1 MRKITLN
8 ESEMINFVSMLIEQV
23 NLDGYT
29 DEDFIEVFV
38 NLFRPWVKSNHG
50 DEVGKYPMSYLV
62 KKYIDEFISDIKLDV
77 SDFRYESGLKKFV
90 KIGREIVRSGTYN
103 LPSLNSNKKFTE
115 RFKKHL
121 DYFISN
127 FNVPDYVKFNFT
139 EESPN
144 DIDIESVVDFQK
156 LIKSD
161 NSFTFNTYSFSKH
174 LREYLE
180 NYLGVEFGSPVHGK
194 LDLYIASTP
203 KYSGVEDWIKTEFNK
218 NIKKQV
224 KQLPLADRNIS
235 SLKFILRTS
244 GRVGAEIKIGWKRDS
259 RWTDQRPVKDSVKEL
274 LSNMGYNT
282 EILEITST

>member
-8 ESEMINFVSMLIEQV
+8 QKEMTNFVSMIVEQV
-23 NLDGYT
+23 NLSGYE
-29 DEDFIEVFV
+29 DEDFVEVFL

-50 DEVGKYPMSYLV
+50 DEVSKYPMSYLV
-62 KKYIDEFISDIKLDV
+62 KKYFQEFTTDYNIDSDRYGTTIKKIISA
-77 SDFRYESGLKKFV
+77 
-90 KIGREIVRSGTYN
+90 GRDIVRYGKYE

-127 FNVPDYVKFNFT
+127 FDVPDYVKFEIT
-139 EESPN
+139 EDSPN
-144 DIDIESVVDFQK
+144 DVDIMSVVDFQK

-161 NSFTFNTYSFSKH
+161 NTNVFSPSSFSKK

-194 LDLYIASTP
+194 LDLYIPSSP
-203 KYSGVEDWIKTEFNK
+203 KYVGVDEWIKTEFNR
-218 NIKKQV
+218 NIKKQI
-224 KQLPLADRNIS
+224 KELPSANRNIS
-235 SLKFILRTS
+235 SLKFILRAS
-244 GRVGAEIKIGWKRDS
+244 YRLGGEIKIGWKRDS
-259 RWTDQRPVKDSVKEL
+259 RWSEHHDVKKSVREL

-282 EILEITST
+282 EILEVTST

>member
-8 ESEMINFVSMLIEQV
+8 KTEMTNFVSMIVEQV
-23 NLDGYT
+23 NLSGY
-29 DEDFIEVFV
+29 DEEDFVEVFV
-38 NLFRPWVKSNHG
+38 NLFRPWIKSNHG
-50 DEVGKYPMSYLV
+50 DEVSKYPMSYLV
-62 KKYIDEFISDIKLDV
+62 KKYFQEFTTDYNIQSDRYGTTMKKIISA
-77 SDFRYESGLKKFV
+77 
-90 KIGREIVRSGTYN
+90 GRDIVRNGKYE

-127 FNVPDYVKFNFT
+127 LNVPDYIKFEIT
-139 EESPN
+139 EDSPN
-144 DIDIESVVDFQK
+144 DVDIESVIDFQK

-161 NSFTFNTYSFSKH
+161 NPNTFSPYSFSKH
-174 LREYLE
+174 LHEYLE
-180 NYLGVEFGSPVHGK
+180 KYLGVEFGSPVHGK
-194 LDLYIASTP
+194 LDLYIPGTP
-203 KYSGVEDWIKTEFNK
+203 NYSGVEEWIKNEFNK
-218 NIKKQV
+218 TIKKQI

-259 RWTDQRPVKDSVKEL
+259 NWNNHHPIKNSVKEL

-282 EILEITST
+282 EILEVTST